1 MDLASLKCR
10 GWSAGALGPG
20 RWGGCAGLSALAI
33 VGVRSPARRPTA
45 EAPPSEGRSPGLA
58 LLGFRLCVPQ
68 PSSSSAQ
75 GSCYRCLHGM
85 VLTRNGNIPD
95 CSAPSALLG
104 FSDEK
109 QCSLLQPFSR
119 FCQYWI
125 LLKGIREALLKVILK
140 KYTSVLHLLLFSL
153 LQ

>member
-33 VGVRSPARRPTA
+33 VGV
-45 EAPPSEGRSPGLA
+45 RSPGLA

-85 VLTRNGNIPD
+85 VLTRNGNIPG

>member
-1 MDLASLKCR
+1 MASLKCR

-33 VGVRSPARRPTA
+33 VGV
-45 EAPPSEGRSPGLA
+45 RSPGLA

-85 VLTRNGNIPD
+85 VLTRNGNIPG

-109 QCSLLQPFSR
+109 QCSLTAVLSLLPILDTFERYQGGFVKGDIKKIHICATSASFFSVAIMFVR
-119 FCQYWI
+119 
-125 LLKGIREALLKVILK
+125 
-140 KYTSVLHLLLFSL
+140 TSVRWCQHP
-153 LQ
+153 